1 MEICRATILGFTL
14 FMAGVA
20 LCGFGLWL
28 LLSPAQYRATVRI
41 ELLPEPMDINGIGGP
56 VGDSP
61 VYDPYFIQTTFEII
75 QSEDVLGKVVE
86 AMNLNVEW
94 GRKYAGGGTLTTNE
108 SIAILKKHLQ
118 IALVRNTKLIEI
130 SFTSDDPKEAA
141 RIANAIAN
149 AYQDY
154 RMERRQQMA
163 RNGIKLLEDGFQQ
176 EQQYI
181 EAKQKKLEEMRKQLN
196 VPNPEPADELLK
208 SNYPSYFEAK
218 RVLQNNIEFN
228 KLVAAKIESEKLDL
242 QIPKTTM
249 VQIVDLAQPSQFPA
263 SPNRFLGAV
272 LLAIGLFPTVGGFL
286 MIKCSRQRS
295 CPAS

>member
-1 MEICRATILGFTL
+1 
-14 FMAGVA
+14 
-20 LCGFGLWL
+20 
-28 LLSPAQYRATVRI
+28 
-41 ELLPEPMDINGIGGP
+41 
-56 VGDSP
+56 
-61 VYDPYFIQTTFEII
+61 
-75 QSEDVLGKVVE
+75 
-86 AMNLNVEW
+86 
-94 GRKYAGGGTLTTNE
+94 
-108 SIAILKKHLQ
+108 
-118 IALVRNTKLIEI
+118 
-130 SFTSDDPKEAA
+130 
-141 RIANAIAN
+141 
-149 AYQDY
+149 
-154 RMERRQQMA
+154 MERRQQMA

-249 VQIVDLAQPSQFPA
+249 VQIVDLAQPPKSPA

-286 MIKCSRQRS
+286 MLKSSRY
-295 CPAS
+295 PV